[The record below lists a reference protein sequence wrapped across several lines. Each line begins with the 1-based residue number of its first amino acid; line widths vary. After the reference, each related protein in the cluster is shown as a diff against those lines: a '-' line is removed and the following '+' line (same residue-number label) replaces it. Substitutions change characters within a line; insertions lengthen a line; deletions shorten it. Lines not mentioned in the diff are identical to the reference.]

1 MPRRAP
7 RSRAGAIA
15 PRLWPVLPRQD
26 MIRHARI
33 TVRPGERAHMLRQL
47 LRNKA
52 LLTFMLGHFTVDMFG
67 GLLPI
72 LYPLM
77 AVAFNL
83 NLADVGLIALCFT
96 GASSLSQ
103 PLFGFVADRYG
114 SRYLA
119 PASLVW
125 AATMFGLV
133 GFSRDPLMLAVLAAL
148 SGLGSGAY
156 HPQGAANASAV
167 TGEIQKNTAM
177 SLYTVGGT
185 SGYALGPILGA
196 IIFGL
201 FGRHGSIV
209 LAPVGVV
216 SAVLILRSFR
226 RLGLGIPEAHQEARS
241 QQVSIRWRPLTPILT
256 VSMLRNM
263 VMLSVTTF
271 VPLWYRDLG
280 YRPAFYGVVTS
291 LLIAGGAV
299 GAIFGGLLAD
309 RFGPRRVL
317 IAGLALSVPALAIF
331 LLNPGPGALLLGPV
345 FGMVGDGPVSI
356 TLVMAQRLLPG
367 RVGMASGFVLGLGF
381 VAAGVGQP
389 LTGVLA
395 DNIGPPNAMMAVSC
409 LMLVAIVA
417 ALLIPAEAM
426 GAPAA
431 ASPHLV
437 ANPVDD

>member
-1 MPRRAP
+1 
-7 RSRAGAIA
+7 
-15 PRLWPVLPRQD
+15 
-26 MIRHARI
+26 
-33 TVRPGERAHMLRQL
+33 MLREL

-77 AVAFNL
+77 AIAFNL

-133 GFSRDPLMLAVLAAL
+133 GFAQNAAMLAVLAAMA
-148 SGLGSGAY
+148 GLGSGAY

-167 TGEIQKNTAM
+167 TGSIQKNTAM

-196 IIFGL
+196 LVFGL
-201 FGRHGSIV
+201 FGRHGSII
-209 LAPVGVV
+209 LAPVGAI
-216 SAVLILRSFR
+216 SAFLILRSFR
-226 RLGLGIPEAHQEARS
+226 RLGLGLPEAHQEERS
-241 QQVSIRWRPLTPILT
+241 QQQKIRWRPLIPVLS

-263 VMLSVTTF
+263 VMLSVITF
-271 VPLWYRDLG
+271 VPLWYRDMG
-280 YRPAFYGVVTS
+280 YRSAFYGVLTS
-291 LLIAGGAV
+291 LMIAGGAV
-299 GAIFGGLLAD
+299 GAIFGGMLAD
-309 RFGPRRVL
+309 RYGPRRVL
-317 IAGLALSVPALAIF
+317 IAGLALSVPALVIF
-331 LLNPGPGALLLGPV
+331 MHAPGPGALILGPV
-345 FGMVGDGPVSI
+345 FGMLGDGPVSI

-381 VAAGVGQP
+381 VAAGVGAP
-389 LTGVLA
+389 ITGVLA
-395 DNIGPPNAMMAVSC
+395 DHIGTPNAMMIVAT
-409 LMLVAIVA
+409 LMFVAIVA
-417 ALLIPAEAM
+417 ALLIPAEAIGTTEPVPPRLAM
-426 GAPAA
+426 
-431 ASPHLV
+431 SPL
-437 ANPVDD
+437 DD

>member
-1 MPRRAP
+1 
-7 RSRAGAIA
+7 
-15 PRLWPVLPRQD
+15 
-26 MIRHARI
+26 
-33 TVRPGERAHMLRQL
+33 MLRQL

-77 AVAFNL
+77 AIAFDL

-133 GFSRDPLMLAVLAAL
+133 GFAPNAGMLAVLAAMA
-148 SGLGSGAY
+148 GLGSGAY

-167 TGEIQKNTAM
+167 TGSIQKNTAM

-196 IIFGL
+196 LVFGL
-201 FGRHGSIV
+201 FGRHGSII
-209 LAPVGVV
+209 LAPVGVI
-216 SAVLILRSFR
+216 SASLILRSFK
-226 RLGLGIPEAHQEARS
+226 RLGLGMPQAHQEARS
-241 QQVSIRWRPLTPILT
+241 QQQKIRWRPLVPVLS

-263 VMLSVTTF
+263 VMLSVITF
-271 VPLWYRDLG
+271 VPLWYRDMG
-280 YRPAFYGVVTS
+280 YSSAFYGILTS
-291 LLIAGGAV
+291 LMIAGGAV
-299 GAIFGGLLAD
+299 GAIFGGMLAD
-309 RFGPRRVL
+309 RYGPRRVL
-317 IAGLALSVPALAIF
+317 VAGLALSVPALIIF
-331 LLNPGPGALLLGPV
+331 MQAPGPGALILGPV
-345 FGMVGDGPVSI
+345 FGMLGEGPVSI

-381 VAAGVGQP
+381 VAAGVGAP
-389 LTGVLA
+389 ITGVLA
-395 DNIGPPNAMMAVSC
+395 DHLGTPNAMMLVAT
-409 LMLVAIVA
+409 LMFAAIVA
-417 ALLIPAEAM
+417 ALLIPGEAIGTSETPPPRLAM
-426 GAPAA
+426 
-431 ASPHLV
+431 SSI
-437 ANPVDD
+437 DD